1 MIIKSPSDIFLSI
14 FFINSN
20 LSLNLF
26 NTFWFFLDCNSF
38 SARVKRKSWKN
49 LILLEPKYVLLLYY
63 CKKNFSKFKSVSF
76 SNSLKD
82 AIKFSD
88 LIIIHTEWNDFK
100 SINFKKYSKNKKLII
115 YDLRNLYS
123 PSKINNMGI
132 KYYGIGR

>member
-1 MIIKSPSDIFLSI
+1 MKFKANTDDMRDSPSL
-14 FFINSN
+14 
-20 LSLNLF
+20 
-26 NTFWFFLDCNSF
+26 
-38 SARVKRKSWKN
+38 K
-49 LILLEPKYVLLLYY
+49 LIPALIRNGALVNYY
-63 CKKNFSKFKSVSF
+63 DPTGPKKNFSKFKSVSF